1 MASNKSLATY
11 CCSPMLP
18 LPVFSWCCII
28 FIGLRI
34 FRWVQIPTT
43 NVLMYPAAF
52 RTRFCTSPILIPRH
66 LIIDV
71 TTRTI
76 ADFAS
81 CLILTPLI
89 VVISSHTTADS
100 ASCSPTWT
108 TLLTFAIV
116 LVRLIPMTAMSS
128 SVHSQDI
135 PQAMIRVPKEISI
148 LSIPLS
154 TVVLRVGANT
164 GVTTSPTSTAD
175 LLGST

>member
-1 MASNKSLATY
+1 
-11 CCSPMLP
+11 
-18 LPVFSWCCII
+18 
-28 FIGLRI
+28 
-34 FRWVQIPTT
+34 
-43 NVLMYPAAF
+43 MYL
-52 RTRFCTSPILIPRH
+52 RTRFCTLPILIPRH

-116 LVRLIPMTAMSS
+116 LARLMPMTAMSS
-128 SVHSQDI
+128 TVHSQDI
-135 PQAMIRVPKEISI
+135 PQAMICVPKELSI

-154 TVVLRVGANT
+154 TVALRAGANT

>member
-1 MASNKSLATY
+1 MVSNKSLAPC
-11 CCSPMLP
+11 CCSPMFP
-18 LPVFSWCCII
+18 FPVLSWSCIT
-28 FIGLRI
+28 FIALRI
-34 FRWVQIPTT
+34 FGWIQIPAT
-43 NVLMYPAAF
+43 NVLMYPAAL
-52 RTRFCTSPILIPRH
+52 RTRFYTLPILIPRH

-76 ADFAS
+76 VDSAS
-81 CLILTPLI
+81 CLILTTLI

-100 ASCSPTWT
+100 ASSSPTWT

-135 PQAMIRVPKEISI
+135 PQAMICVPKEVSI

-154 TVVLRVGANT
+154 TVALRVGANT